1 MYLTMTERGNLFM
14 KLTLGILLICL
25 SQIVSAD
32 PVIINNNTNTAPP
45 QQAAP
50 QDNSQQLPPCRANQN
65 DIYDPRVPPA
75 GVYSTRFQDGSS
87 STVYT
92 TGEKKPYITDNNC
105 GSSTSPIVQPYVN
118 MPSPP
123 GPHH

>member
-1 MYLTMTERGNLFM
+1 M
-14 KLTLGILLICL
+14 KPVLGIVLICL
-25 SQIVSAD
+25 SQIASAD
-32 PVIINNNTNTAPP
+32 PVIINNNTNPAPQQQAQQQP
-45 QQAAP
+45 QQA
-50 QDNSQQLPPCRANQN
+50 PCRANQN

-105 GSSTSPIVQPYVN
+105 GSSTTQPIVQPYIN
-118 MPSPP
+118 TPSPP
-123 GPHH
+123 APH